1 MSFWQADTKGNAVK
15 KQMETPDLI
24 VSNVENIGTLFL
36 NYITVMKDE
45 NGKQKIVVTF
55 DTIRRDE

>member
-1 MSFWQADTKGNAVK
+1 
-15 KQMETPDLI
+15 METPDLI

-55 DTIRRDE
+55 DTIR